1 MLTERIAIIG
11 GGLSGLYAACLLEQR
26 GIRDYVL
33 LEARDA
39 LGGRIVSVSPTART
53 DEQRP
58 SEQYDLG
65 ATWFW
70 PALQPDLQA
79 LVDELGLQAFA
90 QREEGDML
98 LERSPTH
105 APVRVDGY
113 RSTPASRRLVG
124 GMGALIDALHRRLTA
139 NRLMT
144 HCHVKRLRYLDNC
157 VEVVADGPEGREL
170 THRVAHVLLA
180 VPPRL
185 AAGAIVFEPALPDA
199 LAGSWKHCATWMAPH
214 AKYLAVF
221 DQPFWR
227 EQGLSGEA
235 RSAVGPMTEIHDASA
250 LDCHGALFGFLGVPA
265 PVRRQIPEQEL
276 RALCRAQL
284 VRLFG
289 RRASSLRIE
298 YLKDWARDPYTAVE
312 ADNNVGAHQVLP
324 LPSCAASGVWCN
336 RLTGIASEWSPEFG
350 GYVAG
355 ALDAA
360 RRAVAALTAGNTAPS
375 LLH

>member
-11 GGLSGLYAACLLEQR
+11 GGLSGLYAAYLLEQR

-39 LGGRIVSVSPTART
+39 FGGRIASVSPTART

-79 LVDELGLQAFA
+79 LVHELGQQTFA
-90 QREEGDML
+90 QHEEGDML

-105 APVRVDGY
+105 APARVDGY
-113 RSTPASRRLVG
+113 RSTPASRRLEG
-124 GMGALIDALHRRLTA
+124 GMGALIDALHQRLTA
-139 NRLMT
+139 SRLKS
-144 HCHVKRLRYLDNC
+144 HCHVKRVRSLDDC
-157 VEVVADGPEGREL
+157 VEVQADGPRGRERM
-170 THRVAHVLLA
+170 HRVAHVLLA

-185 AAGAIVFEPALPDA
+185 AASMIVFEPALPDA
-199 LAGSWKHCATWMAPH
+199 LALPWKHCATWMAPH

-221 DQPFWR
+221 DRPFWR
-227 EQGLSGEA
+227 EQGLSGAA

-250 LDCHGALFGFLGVPA
+250 LACHGALFGFLGIHA
-265 PVRRQIPEQEL
+265 PVRREIPEEAL

-289 RRASSLRIE
+289 RSASSPRVE
-298 YLKDWARDPYTAVE
+298 YLKDWARDPYTAVA
-312 ADNNVGAHQVLP
+312 ADQNVGFHQMLR
-324 LPSCAASGVWCN
+324 LPSSAASGVWRD
-336 RLTGIASEWSPEFG
+336 RLTGIASEWSPEFS

-360 RRAVAALTAGNTAPS
+360 RRAVAALTSGNTAHS
-375 LLH
+375 LWH

>member
-1 MLTERIAIIG
+1 MLTARIAIIG
-11 GGLSGLYAACLLEQR
+11 GGLSGLYAAYLLEQR

-53 DEQRP
+53 EEQRP
-58 SEQYDLG
+58 RERYDLG

-79 LVDELGLQAFA
+79 LMDELDLQTFA

-105 APVRVDGY
+105 TPVRVDGY
-113 RSTPASRRLVG
+113 RSTPAAKRLVG
-124 GMGALIDALHRRLTA
+124 GMGALVDALHQRLTA

-144 HCHVKRLRYLDNC
+144 HCHVKRVRYLDDC
-157 VEVVADGPEGREL
+157 VEVEADGPQGREL
-170 THRVAHVLLA
+170 MHRVAHVLLA

-185 AAGAIVFEPALPDA
+185 AAGTIVFEPALPDA
-199 LAGSWKHCATWMAPH
+199 LAGPWKHCATWMASH

-221 DQPFWR
+221 DRPFWR

-250 LDCHGALFGFLGVPA
+250 LACDGALFGFLGVPA
-265 PVRRQIPEQEL
+265 PVRRRIPEQEL

-289 RRASSLRIE
+289 RCAASPRIE
-298 YLKDWARDPYTAVE
+298 YLKDWARDPYTALE
-312 ADNNVGAHQVLP
+312 ADNKVGAHQVLP

-360 RRAVAALTAGNTAPS
+360 RRAVAALMAGNTADS

>member
-1 MLTERIAIIG
+1 MLTARIAIIG
-11 GGLSGLYAACLLEQR
+11 GGLSGLYAAYLLEQR

-33 LEARDA
+33 LEARGA
-39 LGGRIVSVSPTART
+39 LGGRIVSVSPKART
-53 DEQRP
+53 GEQRA
-58 SEQYDLG
+58 SDQYDLG

-70 PALQPDLQA
+70 PALQPDLQV
-79 LVDELGLQAFA
+79 LVDELGLQTFA
-90 QREEGDML
+90 QQEEGDML
-98 LERSPTH
+98 LERSATH

-124 GMGALIDALHRRLTA
+124 GMGALVDSLHQRLTA

-144 HCHVKRLRYLDNC
+144 HCHVKRVRYLDDC
-157 VEVVADGPEGREL
+157 VEVEADGPQGREL
-170 THRVAHVLLA
+170 MHRVAHVLLA

-185 AAGAIVFEPALPDA
+185 AAGTIVFEPALPDA
-199 LAGSWKHCATWMAPH
+199 LAGPWKHCATWMAPH

-221 DQPFWR
+221 DRPFWR
-227 EQGLSGEA
+227 EHGLSGEA

-250 LDCHGALFGFLGVPA
+250 LACDGALFGFLGVPA
-265 PVRRQIPEQEL
+265 PVRRRIPEQEL

-289 RRASSLRIE
+289 RCAASPRIE
-298 YLKDWARDPYTAVE
+298 YLKDWARDPYTALE
-312 ADNNVGAHQVLP
+312 ADNKVGAHQVLP

-360 RRAVAALTAGNTAPS
+360 RRAVAALMAGNTADS